1 MQRLGSAVAVLLWC
15 GVVCAQKEPEF
26 NWDDSRNLDSILRER
41 NVAWV
46 LDAWVSDNGRFMLVL
61 SLAEIGGVEVSLI
74 DLKRR
79 KLTRIGRTLI
89 AADAMSVKAGL
100 FEWFSFWSYVWRPSN
115 GAYMGHIE
123 AVDKNRNGSWDEGEM
138 FRLKVLRMGSQ
149 KGRVVALSWT
159 MPYFCYANSGKK
171 LFYTMTRKNG
181 GRAEVVM
188 ASAGG
193 GGGKR
198 IYRAQKGRRIVFLE
212 PSPNDKYLA
221 IVEYVVGTAE
231 PALVVLSVKERQVVL
246 TQNISGLAL
255 KLPNCV
261 LTWLP
266 DSSGI
271 LLLREGKIWR
281 LDIRSGELHEDLVI
295 TNAALQ
301 SINAIRIGVSFAPT
315 QGNVAMVS
323 VSARGQKGCAIL
335 YAPSSGILK
344 RVNLMP
350 EYVVSQ
356 LGRKSAVLKRIRRLD
371 FKVMLVPVKWRKVL
385 SAAKPS
391 KQKKSKSVEK
401 PAEQQEVS
409 APAVCELQEVV
420 WKVPANNLMRMLEV
434 RLIVGMRISLSG
446 KHLLVLFATKD
457 GTKMVAFVQLDE
469 NGAHLVSKWSPC
481 GVPYP
486 AMEYGIIASRLLL
499 FSWGEECFR
508 KDGAVPYV
516 EFKDVNGNAIWDKG
530 EVFVLGWVNG
540 SGTKKQL
547 LESTYFPWFAVDRK
561 TGAIYC
567 FTRSTQNKSVQL
579 VRLLAGKRSTVQ
591 RFDENELPIA
601 PKLSPDTRLI
611 SFSVV
616 DKRTKSITFRV
627 LDLKSGD
634 LIFEKQC
641 GMVKADGSTA
651 RLPLWTPDSRHVE
664 SEEGRCVAV
673 EDIFSKQKQAFDY
686 IKTIA
691 EGIGAQKFYVVETRP
706 AVFPQAMQILVRPV
720 GSKYI
725 FAYAYDPVSR
735 FLFRIPTHPAE
746 TVVSFNPRYAVI
758 LKEPP
763 GASII
768 VRRVKWRKPTQA
780 ELKDNTIPQ
789 P

>member
-1 MQRLGSAVAVLLWC
+1 MQRLALVCAVSVFC
-15 GVVCAQKEPEF
+15 GVVFAQKQPEF
-26 NWDDSRNLDSILRER
+26 NWDGSRNLDTILREK
-41 NVAWV
+41 NVYWV
-46 LDAWVSDNGRFMLVL
+46 MDAWVSDNGRFMLVL
-61 SLAEIGGVEVSLI
+61 SRSRIGGVEVSLI

-89 AADAMSVKAGL
+89 AANTMSVKAGL

-115 GAYMGHIE
+115 GVYMGHIE
-123 AVDKNRNGSWDEGEM
+123 VVDKNRNGSWDEGEM

-171 LFYTMTRKNG
+171 LFYAVTRKNG

-188 ASAGG
+188 ASASG

-231 PALVVLSVKERQVVL
+231 PALVVVSVKDRQVVL
-246 TQNISGLAL
+246 KQNVSGLAM

-271 LLLREGKIWR
+271 LLLRNRRIWR
-281 LDIRSGELHEDLVI
+281 LDIRSGELQEDSVI
-295 TNAALQ
+295 TNMVLQ
-301 SINAIRIGVSFAPT
+301 STNAIRVGVAFAPT
-315 QGNVAMVS
+315 QGDVAVVS
-323 VSARGQKGCAIL
+323 ISVRGQKGCALL

-350 EYVVSQ
+350 EYIVSQ
-356 LGRKSAVLKRIRRLD
+356 LGRKIAVLKRMRTLD
-371 FKVMLVPVKWRKVL
+371 FKVMLVPVKWKKVV

-420 WKVPANNLMRMLEV
+420 CKVPANNLMRMLKV
-434 RLIVGMRISLSG
+434 RLIVGMRISPSG
-446 KHLLVLFATKD
+446 KHLLILFATKD
-457 GTKMVAFVQLDE
+457 GTRMVAFVQLDKDD
-469 NGAHLVSKWSPC
+469 ARLISKWSPC

-486 AMEYGIIASRLLL
+486 AMEYGVIASRLLL
-499 FSWGEECFR
+499 FSWGEECFG
-508 KDGAVPYV
+508 KDEAVPYV
-516 EFKDVNGNAIWDKG
+516 EFKDVNGNAMWDKG

-540 SGTKKQL
+540 SGIKKQL

-567 FTRSTQNKSVQL
+567 LIRGTQDKSVRL
-579 VRLLAGKRSTVQ
+579 VRLLAGKKSTIR

-601 PKLSPDTRLI
+601 LKLSPDTRLI
-611 SFSVV
+611 SFSVI
-616 DKRTKSITFRV
+616 DKRTRSITFQV

-641 GMVKADGSTA
+641 GMVRADGSVP

-664 SEEGRCVAV
+664 CREGRCRVV
-673 EDIFSKQKQAFDY
+673 ENIFTKQRQTLDY
-686 IKTIA
+686 IRTIA
-691 EGIGAQKFYVVETRP
+691 EGIGAKKFYLVETRP
-706 AVFPQAMQILVRPV
+706 AVFPLAMQILVRPV
-720 GSKYI
+720 GSKYL
-725 FAYAYDPVSR
+725 FSYAYDPVSR

-746 TVVSFNPRYAVI
+746 TVLSFNPRYAVI
-758 LKEPP
+758 LRRPLDV
-763 GASII
+763 SII

-780 ELKDNTIPQ
+780 ELEDNTIPQ